1 MFFTIFF
8 TVWTVLHVYV
18 FWRISSVPFIA
29 SHVSGKMIFLIGVVL
44 WTAFPLSHYITSRGF
59 RTIGRYLEFLG
70 DNWLGVLFLVFIC
83 LLAVDIVTGFGF
95 FFPRV
100 APTIRGWALVAGLA
114 LSAFAFVQCLRPPVV
129 DNFEVQMP
137 GLPRE
142 LDGRTIVAIA
152 DLHLGPTVGNNWAEA
167 RVKQVN
173 ALNPDMILVL
183 GDLVEG
189 HDPVESM
196 PGLAPILSRLS
207 APLGVW
213 GVTGNH
219 DRHAAPGRNLY
230 DQSAIRLL
238 HNEWFELAPGLV
250 IAGIDDIGHFGVS
263 PVVPSNIHK
272 ALEGRPSDAAT
283 VFLSHKP
290 FYADTAASLGANLM
304 LSGHTHGGQVWPF
317 NYISARFNP
326 LMSGRYDINGMTAIV
341 CRGTGTWGPR
351 MRLWLPNEILR
362 ITLRSAP
369 SDRWKSRE

>member
-8 TVWTVLHVYV
+8 TVWTVLHLYV
-18 FWRISSVPFIA
+18 FWRIASVPLVA
-29 SHVSGKMIFLIGVVL
+29 SHVSGKVILLIGVVL
-44 WTAFPLSHYITSRGF
+44 WTAFPLSHYLDYKGY

-70 DNWLGVLFLVFIC
+70 DNWLGILFLVFIC

-95 FFPRV
+95 FFPRL
-100 APTIRGWALVAGLA
+100 APTIRGWALVAGLV
-114 LSAFAFVQCLRPPVV
+114 LSGVAFVQCLRPPVV
-129 DNFEVQMP
+129 DNFEVTMP
-137 GLPRE
+137 GLPPE

-152 DLHLGPTVGNNWAEA
+152 DLHLGPTVSTGWAAA
-167 RVKQVN
+167 RVRQVN
-173 ALNPDMILVL
+173 TLNPDMIFVL

-189 HDPVESM
+189 YGSTESISRF
-196 PGLAPILSRLS
+196 APILSQLS

-219 DRHAAPGRNLY
+219 DRRAVPGQNLY
-230 DQSAIRLL
+230 DLSGIRLL
-238 HNEWFELAPGLV
+238 HNQWIEITPGLV
-250 IAGIDDIGHFGVS
+250 LVGIDDIGHFGGAS

-272 ALEGRPSDAAT
+272 ALANLPPGAAT

-290 FYADTAASLGANLM
+290 FYADTAATLGANLM
-304 LSGHTHGGQVWPF
+304 LSGHTHAGQVWPF

-326 LMSGRYDINGMTAIV
+326 LMSGRYDIHGMTAIV

-369 SDRWKSRE
+369 GHG